1 MSGDVDPEDKT
12 EEPTEKRLHDAVERG
27 EVAFSRE
34 APLFASL
41 SATLLVL
48 MFVIP
53 THAEA
58 LLIALV
64 GLIDDPAGWRIERG
78 EDVLALAG
86 PLVDAGMRFLMPTV
100 ILLTVAGLLA
110 SVAQSPP
117 RIVPDRIL
125 PDASHISL
133 RKGLSR
139 VFGARGW
146 TEFLKS
152 LIKLTAVIAVAIMM
166 LIGQKVVLLTA
177 MDIDPGLLPQHVL
190 DLSVKT
196 IATVLVATLAVAAAD
211 LGWSRILWRRDHRM
225 SKQEVKEELRQAEGD
240 RMIKARLRSLRL
252 DRSRRRMLSAV
263 PRATMV
269 VVNPTHYAVALRYVR
284 AEGSAPVVVAK
295 GADFIALK
303 IRSIAEDHAIPVV
316 EDKPLARSLYTAVD
330 IDRPIPAEFYRA
342 VAEIVHL
349 IQQRKGQWAQR
360 RP

>member
-48 MFVIP
+48 IFVIP

-58 LLIALV
+58 LLTALV

-86 PLVDAGMRFLMPTV
+86 PLVSAATRFLMPTV

-110 SVAQSPP
+110 SVAQSTP

-125 PDASHISL
+125 PDASRISL

-152 LIKLTAVIAVAIMM
+152 LIKLTAV
-166 LIGQKVVLLTA
+166 
-177 MDIDPGLLPQHVL
+177 DIDPGLLPQRVL

-196 IATVLVATLAVAAAD
+196 IATVLVATLSVAAAD
-211 LGWSRILWRRDHRM
+211 LAWSRILWRRDHRM
-225 SKQEVKEELRQAEGD
+225 SKPLPIG
-240 RMIKARLRSLRL
+240 
-252 DRSRRRMLSAV
+252 
-263 PRATMV
+263 
-269 VVNPTHYAVALRYVR
+269 LRYCNVC
-284 AEGSAPVVVAK
+284 
-295 GADFIALK
+295 
-303 IRSIAEDHAIPVV
+303 
-316 EDKPLARSLYTAVD
+316 
-330 IDRPIPAEFYRA
+330 
-342 VAEIVHL
+342 L
-349 IQQRKGQWAQR
+349 IF
-360 RP
+360 

>member
-1 MSGDVDPEDKT
+1 MSDDVDPEDKT

-41 SATLLVL
+41 SAALLVL
-48 MFVIP
+48 IFVIP
-53 THAEA
+53 TRAEA
-58 LLIALV
+58 LLTALI

-86 PLVDAGMRFLMPTV
+86 PIVAASVHFLLPTI
-100 ILLTVAGLLA
+100 ILLTVAGVLA
-110 SVAQSPP
+110 SLVQSTP

-125 PDASHISL
+125 PDASRISL

-152 LIKLTAVIAVAIMM
+152 VIKLAAVIAVAIMM

-177 MDIDPGLLPQHVL
+177 MDIDPGLLPQNVL

-196 IATVLVATLAVAAAD
+196 NTAGLVSTLAVAAAD
-211 LGWSRILWRRDHRM
+211 LAWSRILWRRDHRM

-252 DRSRRRMLSAV
+252 DRSRRR
-263 PRATMV
+263 
-269 VVNPTHYAVALRYVR
+269 
-284 AEGSAPVVVAK
+284 
-295 GADFIALK
+295 
-303 IRSIAEDHAIPVV
+303 
-316 EDKPLARSLYTAVD
+316 
-330 IDRPIPAEFYRA
+330 
-342 VAEIVHL
+342 
-349 IQQRKGQWAQR
+349 
-360 RP
+360 